1 MSIVH
6 LNGKNLPA
14 DQACVPVLDRGF
26 IFGDGVYEMIPV
38 FGGRPFRLDEHLQ
51 RLENSLAEV
60 RIPNPHTRTE
70 WATLIQRLIDAN
82 RGDKANSGDQS
93 LYLQVTRGPA
103 ARDHALPENPAPTVF
118 AMSNPLRPPAT
129 YIIEQGIK
137 AITLDDIRW
146 ARCHIKAI
154 SLLPNILLRQT
165 ALDADAAEAILIR
178 DGYATEGAASNLF
191 VVLGEGKDAVLITPP
206 KGPRLLP
213 GITRDV
219 ILELARAHGIA
230 CREDEIR
237 REDLARASEIWVTS
251 STREIL
257 PVTTLDDA
265 PVGDGKPG
273 PVFRQMHALYQAN
286 KAELRGA
293 PTNTTN
299 PEQA

>member
-1 MSIVH
+1 MPIVH
-6 LNGKNLPA
+6 LNGQNLPA
-14 DQACVPVLDRGF
+14 DKACVPVLDRGF
-26 IFGDGVYEMIPV
+26 IFGDGVYEVIPV

-51 RLENSLAEV
+51 RLENSLSEV
-60 RIPNPHTRTE
+60 RIPNPHPRAE
-70 WATLIQRLIDAN
+70 WATLIQGLIDAN
-82 RGDKANSGDQS
+82 DGGDQS

-118 AMSNPLRPPAT
+118 AMSNPLRPPAAET
-129 YIIEQGIK
+129 LEHGIA

-165 ALDADAAEAILIR
+165 ALDAEAAEAILIR

-191 VVLGEGKDAVLITPP
+191 VVLDGVLITPA

-219 ILELARAHGIA
+219 ILELAAANGIA

-237 REDLARASEIWVTS
+237 REDLSRTSEIWVTS

-257 PVTTLDDA
+257 PVTTLDDK
-265 PVGDGKPG
+265 PVGNGKPG
-273 PVFRQMHALYQAN
+273 PVFKKMYALYQTN
-286 KAELRGA
+286 KAALRA
-293 PTNTTN
+293 
-299 PEQA
+299 

>member
-6 LNGKNLPA
+6 LNGQNLPA
-14 DQACVPVLDRGF
+14 EKACVPVLDRGF

-38 FGGRPFRLDEHLQ
+38 FGGRPFRLTEHLQ
-51 RLENSLAEV
+51 RLENSLDEV
-60 RIPNPHTRTE
+60 RIPNPHTRE
-70 WATLIQRLIDAN
+70 KWAALIQALIDEN
-82 RGDKANSGDQS
+82 GDGDQS

-118 AMSNPLRPPAT
+118 AMSNPLRPPAAE
-129 YIIEQGIK
+129 IIEHGIK

-165 ALDADAAEAILIR
+165 ALDADASEAILIR

-191 VVLGEGKDAVLITPP
+191 VVFDEKPAGVLITPP

-219 ILELARAHGIA
+219 ILELAEAHGIDH
-230 CREDEIR
+230 READIR
-237 REDLARASEIWVTS
+237 HEDLARASEIWVTS
-251 STREIL
+251 STKEIL
-257 PVTTLDDA
+257 PVTTLDGE

-273 PVFRQMHALYQAN
+273 PVFRRMYALYQAN
-286 KAELRGA
+286 KARL
-293 PTNTTN
+293 
-299 PEQA
+299 QAG

>member
-6 LNGKNLPA
+6 LNGRNLPA
-14 DQACVPVLDRGF
+14 EEACVPVLDRGF
-26 IFGDGVYEMIPV
+26 IFGDGVYEVIPV
-38 FGGRPFRLDEHLQ
+38 FGGRPFRLDEHLR

-60 RIPNPHTRTE
+60 RIPNPHTREE
-70 WATLIQRLIDAN
+70 WAALIQSLIEAN
-82 RGDKANSGDQS
+82 GGGDQS

-118 AMSNPLRPPAT
+118 AMSNPLRPPAPE
-129 YIIEQGIK
+129 IIEHGIE

-146 ARCHIKAI
+146 SRCHIKAI

-165 ALDADAAEAILIR
+165 ALDAGAAEAILIR

-191 VVLGEGKDAVLITPP
+191 VVLDGELLTPP

-219 ILELARAHGIA
+219 ILELAAANGIPH
-230 CREDEIR
+230 READIR

-251 STREIL
+251 STKEIL
-257 PVTTLDDA
+257 PVTRLDDA
-265 PVGDGKPG
+265 PVGDGRPG
-273 PVFRQMHALYQAN
+273 PVFRKMYALYQAN
-286 KAELRGA
+286 KAALRT
-293 PTNTTN
+293 P
-299 PEQA
+299 